1 MKTFEQMQGPA
12 SCTIYS
18 IQGYVFLLSLLRWH
32 MFELLNEQIGSIA
45 HVEYHD
51 VPGIAWLRRLFHQ
64 ESSNGAQA
72 WSGNHAT
79 WWASKW

>member
-1 MKTFEQMQGPA
+1 
-12 SCTIYS
+12 
-18 IQGYVFLLSLLRWH
+18 